1 MIILILVLVD
11 ISEYINNY
19 KIKVID
25 KMTIDNYPFNLNERM
40 LYKQLKEQKKNID
53 ALNSEL
59 ITNVQIAQPSGTNSV
74 QVKVVKED
82 ETSID
87 SNTVTI
93 TQPTE

>member
-1 MIILILVLVD
+1 M
-11 ISEYINNY
+11 
-19 KIKVID
+19 
-25 KMTIDNYPFNLNERM
+25 NERM
-40 LYKQLKEQKKNID
+40 LYNEMLKQKENID

-59 ITNVQIAQPSGTNSV
+59 ITDVQIEQPSGTNSV

-93 TQPTE
+93 TQPTQ

>member
-1 MIILILVLVD
+1 
-11 ISEYINNY
+11 
-19 KIKVID
+19 
-25 KMTIDNYPFNLNERM
+25 MTRNYPFNMNERM
-40 LYKQLKEQKKNID
+40 LYNELLKQKENID

-59 ITNVQIAQPSGTNSV
+59 ITDVQIAQPSGTNSV

>member
-1 MIILILVLVD
+1 M
-11 ISEYINNY
+11 N
-19 KIKVID
+19 
-25 KMTIDNYPFNLNERM
+25 MDNYPFNLNERL
-40 LYKQLKEQKKNID
+40 LYKQLKEQMKNID

-59 ITNVQIAQPSGTNSV
+59 ITKVQIAQPSGTNSV
-74 QVKVVKED
+74 QVKVLKED

>member
-1 MIILILVLVD
+1 
-11 ISEYINNY
+11 
-19 KIKVID
+19 
-25 KMTIDNYPFNLNERM
+25 MTMDNYPFNMNERL
-40 LYKQLKEQKKNID
+40 LYKQLKEQQKNIN

-59 ITNVQIAQPSGTNSV
+59 ITEVQIAQPSGTNSV

>member
-1 MIILILVLVD
+1 
-11 ISEYINNY
+11 
-19 KIKVID
+19 
-25 KMTIDNYPFNLNERM
+25 MTRNYPFNMNERILYNEM
-40 LYKQLKEQKKNID
+40 LKQKENID

-59 ITNVQIAQPSGTNSV
+59 ITDVHIEQPSGTNSV

>member
-1 MIILILVLVD
+1 
-11 ISEYINNY
+11 
-19 KIKVID
+19 
-25 KMTIDNYPFNLNERM
+25 MTIDNYPFNLNERI

-59 ITNVQIAQPSGTNSV
+59 ITDVQIAQPSGTNSV

>member
-1 MIILILVLVD
+1 
-11 ISEYINNY
+11 
-19 KIKVID
+19 
-25 KMTIDNYPFNLNERM
+25 M
-40 LYKQLKEQKKNID
+40 LYNEMLKQKENVD

-59 ITNVQIAQPSGTNSV
+59 ITHIQIAQPSGTNSV

>member
-1 MIILILVLVD
+1 M
-11 ISEYINNY
+11 
-19 KIKVID
+19 
-25 KMTIDNYPFNLNERM
+25 NERM
-40 LYKQLKEQKKNID
+40 LYKEMLKQKENID

-59 ITNVQIAQPSGTNSV
+59 ITEVQIAQPSGTNSV

>member
-1 MIILILVLVD
+1 M
-11 ISEYINNY
+11 
-19 KIKVID
+19 
-25 KMTIDNYPFNLNERM
+25 DNYPFNLNERM
-40 LYKQLKEQKKNID
+40 LYKHLKEQQKNIN
-53 ALNSEL
+53 AINSKL
-59 ITNVQIAQPSGTNSV
+59 ITGVQIAQPSGTNSV

>member
-1 MIILILVLVD
+1 
-11 ISEYINNY
+11 
-19 KIKVID
+19 
-25 KMTIDNYPFNLNERM
+25 MTRNYPFNMNERM
-40 LYKQLKEQKKNID
+40 LYNELLKHKENID

-59 ITNVQIAQPSGTNSV
+59 ITDVQIAQPSGTNSV

-93 TQPTE
+93 TQPTK

>member
-1 MIILILVLVD
+1 MNLPLNIDSSYIVRALVPII
-11 ISEYINNY
+11 EEMA
-19 KIKVID
+19 
-25 KMTIDNYPFNLNERM
+25 MTID
-40 LYKQLKEQKKNID
+40 
-53 ALNSEL
+53 ALTGEL
-59 ITNVQIAQPSGTNSV
+59 VSDVQITQPSGTNSV

>member
-1 MIILILVLVD
+1 
-11 ISEYINNY
+11 
-19 KIKVID
+19 
-25 KMTIDNYPFNLNERM
+25 MTRNYPFNMNERM
-40 LYKQLKEQKKNID
+40 LYNELLKQKENID

-59 ITNVQIAQPSGTNSV
+59 ITDVQITQPSGTNSV

>member
-1 MIILILVLVD
+1 
-11 ISEYINNY
+11 
-19 KIKVID
+19 
-25 KMTIDNYPFNLNERM
+25 M
-40 LYKQLKEQKKNID
+40 LKQKENID

-59 ITNVQIAQPSGTNSV
+59 ITDVQIAQPSGTNSV

>member
-1 MIILILVLVD
+1 
-11 ISEYINNY
+11 
-19 KIKVID
+19 
-25 KMTIDNYPFNLNERM
+25 MTLDNYPLNMNERI
-40 LYKQLKEQKKNID
+40 LYKQLKEQKKNLD

-59 ITNVQIAQPSGTNSV
+59 ITDVQIAQPSGTNSV

>member
-1 MIILILVLVD
+1 M
-11 ISEYINNY
+11 
-19 KIKVID
+19 
-25 KMTIDNYPFNLNERM
+25 NERM
-40 LYKQLKEQKKNID
+40 LYKQLKEQQKNID
-53 ALNSEL
+53 TLTSKL
-59 ITNVQIAQPSGTNSV
+59 ITDVQIAQPSGTNSV

>member
-1 MIILILVLVD
+1 
-11 ISEYINNY
+11 
-19 KIKVID
+19 
-25 KMTIDNYPFNLNERM
+25 MTLDNYPLNLNERL
-40 LYKQLKEQKKNID
+40 LYKQLKEQQKNIN
-53 ALNSEL
+53 ALNSKL
-59 ITNVQIAQPSGTNSV
+59 ITEVQIAQPSGTNSV

>member
-1 MIILILVLVD
+1 M
-11 ISEYINNY
+11 
-19 KIKVID
+19 
-25 KMTIDNYPFNLNERM
+25 NERM
-40 LYKQLKEQKKNID
+40 LYNEMLKQKENID
-53 ALNSEL
+53 ALNSKL
-59 ITNVQIAQPSGTNSV
+59 ITEVQIAQPSGTNSV

>member
-1 MIILILVLVD
+1 
-11 ISEYINNY
+11 
-19 KIKVID
+19 
-25 KMTIDNYPFNLNERM
+25 MTLDNYPFNMNERM
-40 LYKQLKEQKKNID
+40 LYKQLKEQQKNID
-53 ALNSEL
+53 ALTSEL
-59 ITNVQIAQPSGTNSV
+59 ITEVQIAQPSGTNSV

>member
-1 MIILILVLVD
+1 MSD
-11 ISEYINNY
+11 N
-19 KIKVID
+19 
-25 KMTIDNYPFNLNERM
+25 MTLDNYPLNLNERL
-40 LYKQLKEQKKNID
+40 LYKQLKEQQKNID

-59 ITNVQIAQPSGTNSV
+59 ITDVQIAQPSGTNSV

>member
-1 MIILILVLVD
+1 
-11 ISEYINNY
+11 
-19 KIKVID
+19 
-25 KMTIDNYPFNLNERM
+25 MTRNYPFNMNERM
-40 LYKQLKEQKKNID
+40 LYNEMLKQKENID

-59 ITNVQIAQPSGTNSV
+59 ITDVQIAQPSGTNSI

>member
-1 MIILILVLVD
+1 M
-11 ISEYINNY
+11 
-19 KIKVID
+19 
-25 KMTIDNYPFNLNERM
+25 NERM
-40 LYKQLKEQKKNID
+40 LYNEMLKQKENID
-53 ALNSEL
+53 ALNSKL
-59 ITNVQIAQPSGTNSV
+59 ITDVQIAQPSGTNSV

>member
-1 MIILILVLVD
+1 MEKPQYHVLKKLSD
-11 ISEYINNY
+11 N
-19 KIKVID
+19 
-25 KMTIDNYPFNLNERM
+25 MTMDNYPFNMNERF
-40 LYKQLKEQKKNID
+40 LYKQLKEQQKNID

>member
-1 MIILILVLVD
+1 MINITSIKNLMNLPLNIDSSYIVRALVP
-11 ISEYINNY
+11 IIEEMA
-19 KIKVID
+19 
-25 KMTIDNYPFNLNERM
+25 MTID
-40 LYKQLKEQKKNID
+40 
-53 ALNSEL
+53 ALTGEL
-59 ITNVQIAQPSGTNSV
+59 VSDVQITQPSGTNSV

>member
-1 MIILILVLVD
+1 
-11 ISEYINNY
+11 
-19 KIKVID
+19 
-25 KMTIDNYPFNLNERM
+25 MTLDNYPFNMNERM
-40 LYKQLKEQKKNID
+40 LYKEMLKQKENID

-59 ITNVQIAQPSGTNSV
+59 ITEVEIAQPSGTNSV

-87 SNTVTI
+87 SNVITV

>member
-1 MIILILVLVD
+1 
-11 ISEYINNY
+11 
-19 KIKVID
+19 
-25 KMTIDNYPFNLNERM
+25 MTRNYPFNMYERM
-40 LYKQLKEQKKNID
+40 LYNEMLKQKENID

-59 ITNVQIAQPSGTNSV
+59 ITDVQIAQPSGANSV

>member
-1 MIILILVLVD
+1 M
-11 ISEYINNY
+11 
-19 KIKVID
+19 
-25 KMTIDNYPFNLNERM
+25 DNYPLNLNERL
-40 LYKQLKEQKKNID
+40 LYKQLNEQKKNID

-59 ITNVQIAQPSGTNSV
+59 ITDVQIAQPSGTNSV